1 MILASFMIFSILPSI
16 AKEFRSGISP
26 FLQIVSKAFEKSA
39 KQVYNFLFSWNCL
52 SINVFRTNMLLEV
65 LIDGLKL
72 IILSLNRL
80 SSSKHLAS
88 LDRSRLLINLLRHEV
103 RLIPL

>member
-1 MILASFMIFSILPSI
+1 MIFRILPSI
-16 AKEFRSGISP
+16 PKEFSSTISP
-26 FLQIVSKAFEKSA
+26 FLQIVSKAFEKST
-39 KQVYNFLFSWNCL
+39 KQVYHFLFLWNCL
-52 SINVFRTNMLLEV
+52 SINVFRTNMLSEV

-80 SSSKHLAS
+80 SSSKHLES